1 MQASACCKH
10 YIANELDR
18 SNGTDRYH
26 VDVFVPQQ
34 DLVDSYMPS
43 FQTCVEEGQV
53 SGIMCSY
60 NAVNGVPSCANDWL
74 LGTVLR
80 QEWEFDGY
88 VTSDCD
94 ADSDV
99 FFSHHYTNTTDE
111 AVAAIVGAGTDVDC
125 GGFMGKYTQQA
136 INNGAVTE
144 AQLDVLLRRL
154 FRVRL
159 RLGHFDPVGA
169 LGKIGVDQV
178 CNDYAI
184 ELARDSARQSV
195 VVVKNTN
202 NALPLNPAS
211 YSKAVIIGPLID
223 LTSTIGYY
231 GSKPCFNN
239 NTEPQQAIIDW
250 IPSATSIKGVPSV
263 SSNDQSGIPAAAA
276 AAQAADLVVLQIGS
290 DLSLEAEG
298 NDRTSIDFSDAQKAL
313 VTAVTAAATAPVIA
327 MIFSGGAMDISSLLS
342 NPKIVGIIVCGQ
354 PSVQVVGAGD
364 VIFGKTHDGRIV
376 SPAGRMSQMTYPADY
391 VNQVSMFEFSLRP
404 GPSNWPPGTT
414 PGRTYR
420 FYTGTAVVPF
430 GFGLSYTTWQYTP
443 LPDPTPPVNGM
454 QLVDLTSV
462 RVAAT
467 EHELKGANGVGTI
480 PKSLK
485 SYAANFWLNVTNTGS
500 VDSDDVV
507 LGFMVP
513 PGAGT
518 NGVPLQ
524 ELFGFERVF
533 VPAGQTVTVY
543 IGAQGVRFTQAGID
557 GVRRVLPGE
566 YTVRFGVK
574 ETFEFGMGY
583 TEVKQT
589 LISFIAFLGILSLMK
604 RKLL

>member
-1 MQASACCKH
+1 VVTFFFFPLILYLLTHAF
-10 YIANELDR
+10 Y
-18 SNGTDRYH
+18 
-26 VDVFVPQQ
+26 
-34 DLVDSYMPS
+34 S
-43 FQTCVEEGQV
+43 FLFPLL
-53 SGIMCSY
+53 S
-60 NAVNGVPSCANDWL
+60 GVPSCANDWL

-80 QEWEFDGY
+80 GAWEFDGY

-99 FFSHHYTNTTDE
+99 FFSHHYTKTTDE

-136 INNGAVTE
+136 ITNGAVTE
-144 AQLDVLLRRL
+144 AQIDVLLQRL

-159 RLGHFDPVGA
+159 RLGHFDPVGP
-169 LGKIGVDQV
+169 LSKIGPDQV
-178 CNDYAI
+178 CNDYSI

-195 VVVKNTN
+195 VLVKNTN
-202 NALPLNPAS
+202 SILPLNPAT
-211 YSKAVIIGPLID
+211 YNKAVIIGPLID
-223 LTSTIGYY
+223 LTDTIGYY
-231 GSKPCFNN
+231 GSLPCFNN
-239 NTEPQQAIIDW
+239 KTEPQQAILDW
-250 IPSATSIKGVPSV
+250 IPTATSIHGVPSV
-263 SSNDQSGIPAAAA
+263 GSTDQSGIPAAAA
-276 AAQAADLVVLQIGS
+276 AAQGADLVVLQIGS

-298 NDRTSIDFSDAQKAL
+298 KDRTTIDFSDAQKAL
-313 VTAVTAAATAPVIA
+313 ITAVTSAATAPVIA
-327 MIFSGGAMDISSLLS
+327 MVFSGGAMDISSLLS
-342 NPKIVGIIVCGQ
+342 NSKIVGVIVCGQ

-364 VIFGKTHDGRIV
+364 VIFGKTQDGRIV

-420 FYTGTAVVPF
+420 FYTGTPVVPF

-454 QLVDLTSV
+454 RTVDLTTV
-462 RVAAT
+462 KKAAAD
-467 EHELKGANGVGTI
+467 HELKGSDGVGTI
-480 PKSLK
+480 PKTLQSF
-485 SYAANFWLNVTNTGS
+485 AANFWINVTNTGS

-518 NGVPLQ
+518 GGVPLQ

-543 IGAQGVRFTQAGID
+543 LGAQGVRFTQAGID

-566 YTVRFGVK
+566 YTVKFGVK
-574 ETFEFGMGY
+574 ETFTQGMGY
-583 TEVKQT
+583 TEVK
-589 LISFIAFLGILSLMK
+589 IMAV
-604 RKLL
+604 